1 MPRDL
6 PVGNG
11 RMLVTFDQQYQ
22 IRDFYFPRVG
32 QENHG
37 GSGPCRFG
45 VFSDVPGA
53 KKAKLAWSSDG
64 WKVRKRYL
72 RDSLTTSV
80 SLEHPELKLSLY
92 CNDAVDFHRR
102 VMVRKIKVRNLTDSP
117 RTVRLM
123 HHQAWQMS
131 GTNVGDTAYFDPDLQ
146 AVAHY
151 CGPRH
156 ILASFW
162 TEDGKPRVDEFATG
176 TSGFGGAE
184 GTWRDAEDG
193 QLQGNP
199 IAQGA
204 VDSTIAH
211 HLRLEPYGEAVCYLV
226 LICGESRGELLTLNE
241 WLLKHTPQGVLDR
254 TTSYWRLWVSGTAIN
269 FANLPA
275 KFVEVFK
282 RSLLVVRT
290 QVDDSGAIL
299 AANDSDILQ
308 FSRDTY
314 SYVWPRD
321 GALVADALDAAGF
334 PMLSRKFFEFC
345 QRTITPEGY
354 LHHKYN
360 PDGSVASS
368 WHPWQTKE
376 GVRRLPIQEDETAL
390 VVWALWRH
398 FERHR
403 DTEFIRPMW
412 VDVVMPAADF
422 MAGYRDR
429 ETGLPLPSYDLWEER
444 WGVHAFTVATVWAG
458 LQAARKFALSFGD
471 TERAERYEAAC
482 DEIKAGAAKY
492 LYDPKL
498 QRFVRRLVVRA
509 DAVAVGGGGGKKA
522 EIEGKVASRESVS
535 SPYDVD
541 EVLDASMW
549 AVGHFGMFA
558 SEDERVR
565 QTMSALEKRLWV
577 KTTVGGMAR
586 YENDYYHR
594 VSSDIETVPGNP
606 WFICTLWLA
615 DDLIAR
621 ATTPAELK
629 RALPVLEWVT
639 GHTLESGVLAE
650 QAHPISGAPLSVSP
664 LTWSHAQV
672 VSTAIAYLEKLESLS
687 PCNTCKQPVFQVR
700 GVVAGSWETDSEN
713 APPIE
718 TLVAS
723 AEIPAGSSGTAGRLR
738 IDTRDCIGC
747 GVCVTAC
754 SKHVLVS
761 HKGKALIDAR
771 QVNHCDGDGVCVE
784 ACPTGVIRIARGEV
798 KAA

>member
-37 GSGPCRFG
+37 GQGPCRFG
-45 VFSDVPGA
+45 VYADVPGGGGGA
-53 KKAKLAWSSDG
+53 KKEKLAWSGDG

-80 SLEHPELKLSLY
+80 SMEHGELKLSLY

-102 VMVRKIKVRNLTDSP
+102 VMVRKIKVRNHADSA
-117 RTVRLM
+117 RTVRVM

-131 GTNVGDTAYFDPDLQ
+131 GTNVGDTAYFDPDLLG
-146 AVAHY
+146 VAHY

-156 ILASFW
+156 ILAGFW

-193 QLQGNP
+193 HLQGNP

-211 HLRLEPYGEAVCYLV
+211 HLKLEPNGEATCYLV
-226 LICGESRGELLTLNE
+226 FICGESRGELLKLND
-241 WLLKHTPQGVLDR
+241 WLKEHTPQGVLDR

-269 FANLPA
+269 FANLPT
-275 KFVEVFK
+275 KFVELFK

-422 MAGYRDR
+422 MAEYRDA
-429 ETGLPLPSYDLWEER
+429 ETGLPQPSYDLWEER

-471 TERAERYEAAC
+471 TARAERYQKAC
-482 DEIKAGAAKY
+482 EEIRAGAEKY
-492 LYDPKL
+492 LYDEKL
-498 QRFVRRLVVRA
+498 GRFVRRLVVRGEA
-509 DAVAVGGGGGKKA
+509 GTGVGGKKA
-522 EIEGKVASRESVS
+522 EIEGTVCQREG

-541 EVLDASMW
+541 EIFDASMW
-549 AVGHFGMFA
+549 AVGHFGLFPI
-558 SEDERVR
+558 EDERVR
-565 QTMSALEKRLWV
+565 QTMTALEKRLWV
-577 KTTVGGMAR
+577 KTPVGGMAR

-594 VSSDIETVPGNP
+594 VSSDIESVPGNP

-650 QAHPISGAPLSVSP
+650 QAHPITGAPLSVSP

-687 PCNTCKQPVFQVR
+687 PCGTCQQPVFHVR
-700 GVVAGSWETDSEN
+700 GVVGGSWEAAAET

-718 TLVAS
+718 TLVA
-723 AEIPAGSSGTAGRLR
+723 AAAVGGNAGGRLR

-747 GVCVTAC
+747 GVCVAAC
-754 SKHVLVS
+754 ANNVLVS
-761 HKGKALIDAR
+761 HKGKALIDVR
-771 QVNHCDGDGVCVE
+771 QVNHCDLDGACVDV
-784 ACPTGVIRIARGEV
+784 CPTKVVRLVREGV